1 MINFIGCLT
10 VYVIA
15 LLLSQVKY
23 IGITEAKIITIIGWI
38 LTIYYAKGGIN

>member
-15 LLLSQVKY
+15 LLLSEVKY
-23 IGITEAKIITIIGWI
+23 ISVREAKIITIIGWI
-38 LTIYYAKGGIN
+38 LAIYSAKGGRN